1 LLYEARDGSTPAKES
16 PDMASNF
23 DLKPHQ
29 EQWRAFTKIMTYS
42 AAGCVAVLVLMALLL
57 L

>member
-1 LLYEARDGSTPAKES
+1 
-16 PDMASNF
+16 MATNF

-29 EQWRAFTKIMTYS
+29 DQWRAFTKIMTYS
-42 AAGCVAVLVLMALLL
+42 TIGCVVVLVLMALLL

>member
-1 LLYEARDGSTPAKES
+1 
-16 PDMASNF
+16 MASNF

-29 EQWRAFTKIMTYS
+29 EQWRAFTKIMAYS
-42 AAGCVAVLVLMALLL
+42 AAGCVVVLVLMALLL